1 MHRIY
6 NILLVCF
13 GLASTVNNGRPL
25 LLFFVLFCF
34 LCSISFIQVNQEF
47 LVETNT
53 TVNNTG
59 EDIMGETGGNTVLI
73 SEDNSANENYFLPL
87 ERFQT
92 CSSQSQYEW
101 SLSED
106 KLLYILK
113 QFHNFILDAELVENI
128 LKCNSVSS
136 NMPPP
141 APLDEFWR
149 WVLEENHKNLQLQ
162 QDKILQKNAVK
173 DIKCSSVQ
181 KLAKN

>member
-13 GLASTVNNGRPL
+13 GLASTVNNSCPL

-47 LVETNT
+47 LVETDT

-59 EDIMGETGGNTVLI
+59 EDIMGETGENTVLI
-73 SEDNSANENYFLPL
+73 SEDNSASENYFLPL

-113 QFHNFILDAELVENI
+113 QFHNFIPDAELEESI
-128 LKCNSVSS
+128 LKYNPVPS

-141 APLDEFWR
+141 APLDESLR

-162 QDKILQKNAVK
+162 QDKILQKNAVE

>member
-1 MHRIY
+1 MK
-6 NILLVCF
+6 
-13 GLASTVNNGRPL
+13 
-25 LLFFVLFCF
+25 
-34 LCSISFIQVNQEF
+34 
-47 LVETNT
+47 
-53 TVNNTG
+53 
-59 EDIMGETGGNTVLI
+59 NTVLI
-73 SEDNSANENYFLPL
+73 SEDNSASENYFLPL

-113 QFHNFILDAELVENI
+113 QFHNFIPDAELEESI
-128 LKCNSVSS
+128 LKYNPVPS

-141 APLDEFWR
+141 APLDESLR

-162 QDKILQKNAVK
+162 QDKILQKNAVE